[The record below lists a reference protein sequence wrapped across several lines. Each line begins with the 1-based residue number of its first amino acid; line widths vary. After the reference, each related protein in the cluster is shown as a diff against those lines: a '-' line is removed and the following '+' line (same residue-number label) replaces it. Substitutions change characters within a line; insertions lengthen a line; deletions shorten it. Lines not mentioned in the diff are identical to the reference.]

1 MKPKGV
7 MVTGMGCICAA
18 GNSVK
23 FAMDSLYRTVRNPAT
38 PKRIQTKLEIEYP
51 VFEVKSEISVSDPM
65 ATRTSL
71 LTLHAVNEALIQS
84 NLDEQELKKWRV
96 GVCIGTTVGC
106 TLNNEPFYR
115 NYRAGKNPDVSA
127 IDRYLGNN
135 PALYIAKKFK
145 CKGPTAT
152 IANACSS
159 GTDAIGLAKSWLEM
173 DLCDIV
179 IAGGADELSRITYLG
194 FISLLISSTE
204 ACRPFDKY
212 RKGLNLGE
220 GAGIIIMEKRE
231 VSKNRNSKAL
241 ANIVGYATFA
251 DAYHPTAPHPEGLGL
266 TRAINQAL
274 KQADIGLEKIGFI
287 NAHGTSTQNND
298 EVEGSTIVKLFSD
311 KIPTV
316 STKGYTGH
324 TLGAA
329 GGIES
334 VFTIQGLL
342 DQKLPVTPGF
352 ADFDPACGLSPTTTN
367 TKVSAEFAL
376 SNSLAFGGNNSAL
389 IFQGVQE

>member
-1 MKPKGV
+1 MKSKGV
-7 MVTGMGCICAA
+7 STTGLGCICAA
-18 GNSVK
+18 GDSVRT
-23 FAMDSLYRTVRNPAT
+23 AMDSLYSGKRHPAK
-38 PKRIQTKLEIEYP
+38 PEQIKTKLDIVYP
-51 VFEVKSEISVSDPM
+51 VFEVESKISVSDIL

-71 LTLHAVNEALIQS
+71 LTLHAVSEALNQADLTVDS
-84 NLDEQELKKWRV
+84 LSEWRV

-115 NYRAGKNPDVSA
+115 DYKAGKNPDLSA
-127 IDRYLGNN
+127 IDRYLANN
-135 PALYIAKKFK
+135 PAIYIADKFNSN
-145 CKGPTAT
+145 GPVAT

-159 GTDAIGLAKSWLEM
+159 GTDAIGLAKSWLEK

-194 FISLLISSTE
+194 FISLLISSTD
-204 ACRPFDKY
+204 ACQPFDKN

-220 GAGIIIMEKRE
+220 GAGIVIMEKPE
-231 VSKNRNSKAL
+231 VVNARGGRTL

-266 TRAINQAL
+266 TRAINQAMT
-274 KQADIGLEKIGFI
+274 QAGIGPEQIGFI

-298 EVEGSTIVKLFSD
+298 EVEGRTIIKLFSN

-329 GGIES
+329 GGVEA
-334 VFTIQGLL
+334 VFAIQGLL
-342 DQKLPVTPGF
+342 DHKLPATPGF
-352 ADFDPACGLSPTTTN
+352 KEFDPNCGLTPTISN
-367 TKVSAEFAL
+367 KNISAEFAL

-389 IFQGVQE
+389 IFQGVQ

>member
-1 MKPKGV
+1 MKLKGV
-7 MVTGMGCICAA
+7 SITGMGCICAA

-23 FAMDSLYRTVRNPAT
+23 SAMDSMYSSVRNPAA
-38 PKRIQTKLEIEYP
+38 PKRIQTKLEIKYP
-51 VFEVKSEISVSDPM
+51 VFEVKSEIFVSDTL

-71 LTLHAVNEALIQS
+71 LTLHAVKEAFIQS
-84 NLDEQELKKWRV
+84 NLNEQELKNWRI
-96 GVCIGTTVGC
+96 GVCLGTTVGC
-106 TLNNEPFYR
+106 TLNNETFYR
-115 NYRAGKNPDVSA
+115 DYRACKNPDLSA
-127 IDRYLGNN
+127 IDRYLENN
-135 PALYIAKKFK
+135 PALYIAEKFK
-145 CKGPTAT
+145 CKGPAAT

-159 GTDAIGLAKSWLEM
+159 GTDAIGLAKSWLEN

-204 ACRPFDKY
+204 ACRPFDKN
-212 RKGLNLGE
+212 RNGLNLGE
-220 GAGIIIMEKRE
+220 GAGIIIMEKPE
-231 VSKNRNSKAL
+231 VSKRRGSKTL

-251 DAYHPTAPHPEGLGL
+251 DAYHATAPHPEGLGL
-266 TRAINQAL
+266 MRAINQAL
-274 KQADIGLEKIGFI
+274 AQAGITQKQIGFI

-298 EVEGSTIVKLFSD
+298 EVEGSSIVKMFSE

-329 GGIES
+329 GGLEA
-334 VFTIQGLL
+334 VFTVQTLL
-342 DQKLPVTPGF
+342 DQKLPATPGF
-352 ADFDPACGLSPTTTN
+352 AEFDSACGLSPTTSN
-367 TKVSAEFAL
+367 IKVLAEFAL

>member
-1 MKPKGV
+1 MKSKGV
-7 MVTGMGCICAA
+7 SVTGLGCICAA

-23 FAMDSLYRTVRNPAT
+23 AAMDSMYSGTRHPAK
-38 PKRIQTKLEIEYP
+38 PEQIQTKLDIIYP
-51 VFEVKSEISVSDPM
+51 VFEVDSEISVSDVM

-71 LTLHAVNEALIQS
+71 LALHAVNEALDQA
-84 NLDEQELKKWRV
+84 NLNKDRLNQWRV

-115 NYRAGKNPDVSA
+115 DYKVGKNPDLSA
-127 IDRYLGNN
+127 IDLYLGNN
-135 PALYIAKKFK
+135 PALYIADKFN

-159 GTDAIGLAKSWLEM
+159 GTDAIGLAKTWLEN
-173 DLCDIV
+173 DLCDVV
-179 IAGGADELSRITYLG
+179 IAGGVDELSRITYLG

-204 ACRPFDKY
+204 ACRPFDIN

-220 GAGIIIMEKRE
+220 GAGIVIMEKPQVAIDRG
-231 VSKNRNSKAL
+231 SKTL
-241 ANIVGYATFA
+241 ANIAGYATFA
-251 DAYHPTAPHPEGLGL
+251 DAYHPTAPHPEGIGL
-266 TRAINQAL
+266 TRAISQAMS
-274 KQADIGLEKIGFI
+274 QAGIGPEQIGFI

-298 EVEGSTIVKLFSD
+298 EVEGKTIVKLFTD
-311 KIPTV
+311 NIPTV

-342 DQKLPVTPGF
+342 DLKLPATPGF
-352 ADFDPACGLSPTTTN
+352 EEFDPICSLTPTTSNTN
-367 TKVSAEFAL
+367 ISAEFAL

-389 IFQGVQE
+389 IFQGVQ

>member
-7 MVTGMGCICAA
+7 SVTGMGCICAA
-18 GNSVK
+18 GNSVQA
-23 FAMDSLYRTVRNPAT
+23 AMNSMYSSMRNPAV
-38 PKRIQTKLEIEYP
+38 PKRIQTKLEVEYP
-51 VFEVKSEISVSDPM
+51 VFEVTSEVSVTDPL

-71 LTLHAVNEALIQS
+71 LAFHAVNEALTQS
-84 NLDEQELKKWRV
+84 NLDGHELQKWRV
-96 GVCIGTTVGC
+96 GVCLGTTVGC

-115 NYRAGKNPDVSA
+115 DYKAGNNPGLSA
-127 IDRYLGNN
+127 INRYLGNN
-135 PALYIAKKFK
+135 PALYIAEKFK

-159 GTDAIGLAKSWLEM
+159 GTDAIGLAKSWLENN
-173 DLCDIV
+173 LCDIV

-204 ACRPFDKY
+204 ACRPFDKN

-220 GAGIIIMEKRE
+220 GAGIIIMEKPE
-231 VSKNRNSKAL
+231 VAKARGSKIF
-241 ANIVGYATFA
+241 ANVVGYASFA
-251 DAYHPTAPHPEGLGL
+251 DAYHPTAPHPEGIGL

-274 KQADIGLEKIGFI
+274 AQANIGKEQIGFI

-298 EVEGSTIVKLFSD
+298 EVEGSTIVKIFAD
-311 KIPTV
+311 KMPTV

-329 GGIES
+329 GGIEA
-334 VFTIQGLL
+334 VFAIQGLL
-342 DQKLPVTPGF
+342 DQKLPATPGF
-352 ADFDPACGLSPTTTN
+352 EEFDPTSGLIPTTSNTN
-367 TKVSAEFAL
+367 VSAEFAL

-389 IFQGVQE
+389 IFQGVQA

>member
-7 MVTGMGCICAA
+7 SVTGLGCICAA
-18 GNSVK
+18 GDSVK
-23 FAMDSLYRTVRNPAT
+23 SAMDSMYSSVRNPSA
-38 PKRIQTKLEIEYP
+38 PKRIQTKLEVEYP
-51 VFEVKSEISVSDPM
+51 VFKVESEIAITDPI

-71 LTLHAVNEALIQS
+71 LTFHAVNEALAQS
-84 NLDEQELKKWRV
+84 NLNEHDLKQWRV

-115 NYRAGKNPDVSA
+115 DYNAGKNPDLSA

-135 PALYIAKKFK
+135 PALYIADKFK
-145 CKGPTAT
+145 CMGPTAT

-159 GTDAIGLAKSWLEM
+159 GTDAIGLAKSWLEN

-204 ACRPFDKY
+204 ACRPFDKN

-220 GAGIIIMEKRE
+220 GAGIVIMEKPE
-231 VSKNRNSKAL
+231 VAKNRESKTL
-241 ANIVGYATFA
+241 AKLVGYATFA

-274 KQADIGLEKIGFI
+274 TQAGIGLEQIGFI

-298 EVEGSTIVKLFSD
+298 EVEGSTILKLFSD

-329 GGIES
+329 GGVES
-334 VFTIQGLL
+334 IFAIQGLL
-342 DQKLPVTPGF
+342 DQKLPATPGF
-352 ADFDPACGLSPTTTN
+352 EEFDPACGLTPTTSN
-367 TKVSAEFAL
+367 SSVFAEFAL

-389 IFQGVQE
+389 IFQGVQ

>member
-1 MKPKGV
+1 
-7 MVTGMGCICAA
+7 
-18 GNSVK
+18 
-23 FAMDSLYRTVRNPAT
+23 MDSMYSGIRHPAK
-38 PKRIQTKLEIEYP
+38 PNRIQTKLKIEYP
-51 VFEVKSEISVSDPM
+51 VFEVEPEISLSDPM

-71 LTLHAVNEALIQS
+71 LTLYAVNEALAQS
-84 NLDEQELKKWRV
+84 NLHEHELKEWRV

-115 NYRAGKNPDVSA
+115 EYKAGKNPDLSA

-135 PALYIAKKFK
+135 PALYIAKKFG

-159 GTDAIGLAKSWLEM
+159 GTDAIGLAKSWLEN
-173 DLCDIV
+173 DLCDMV

-204 ACRPFDKY
+204 ACRPFEKN

-220 GAGIIIMEKRE
+220 GAGIVIMEKPE
-231 VSKNRNSKAL
+231 VTKNRGSKTL
-241 ANIVGYATFA
+241 AKIVGYATFA

-274 KQADIGLEKIGFI
+274 AQAGIGREQIGFI
-287 NAHGTSTQNND
+287 NSHGTSTQNND
-298 EVEGSTIVKLFSD
+298 EVEGSTIVRIFSD
-311 KIPTV
+311 EIPTV

-329 GGIES
+329 GGVES
-334 VFTIQGLL
+334 VFAIQGLL
-342 DQKLPVTPGF
+342 DQKLPATPGF
-352 ADFDPACGLSPTTTN
+352 EEFDPACGLSPTISNTN
-367 TKVSAEFAL
+367 VSAEFAL

-389 IFQGVQE
+389 IFQGVQ

>member
-7 MVTGMGCICAA
+7 SVTGLGCICAA
-18 GNSVK
+18 GDSVK
-23 FAMDSLYRTVRNPAT
+23 SAMDSMYSSVRNPSA
-38 PKRIQTKLEIEYP
+38 PKRIQTKLEVEYP
-51 VFEVKSEISVSDPM
+51 VFEVESEIAITDPI

-71 LTLHAVNEALIQS
+71 LTFHAVNEALAQS
-84 NLDEQELKKWRV
+84 NLNEYDLKQWRV

-115 NYRAGKNPDVSA
+115 DYKAGKNPDLSA

-135 PALYIAKKFK
+135 PAPYIADKFK
-145 CKGPTAT
+145 CMGPTAT

-159 GTDAIGLAKSWLEM
+159 GTDAIGLAKSWLEN

-204 ACRPFDKY
+204 ACRPFDKN

-220 GAGIIIMEKRE
+220 GAGIVIMEKPE
-231 VSKNRNSKAL
+231 VAKNRESKTL
-241 ANIVGYATFA
+241 AKLVGYATFA

-274 KQADIGLEKIGFI
+274 TQAGIGLEQIGFI

-298 EVEGSTIVKLFSD
+298 EVEGSTILKLFSD

-329 GGIES
+329 GGVES
-334 VFTIQGLL
+334 IFAIQGLL
-342 DQKLPVTPGF
+342 DQKLPATPGF
-352 ADFDPACGLSPTTTN
+352 EEFDPACGLTPTTSN
-367 TKVSAEFAL
+367 SSVFAEFAL

-389 IFQGVQE
+389 IFQGVQ

>member
-1 MKPKGV
+1 MIQKGV
-7 MVTGMGCICAA
+7 NVTGMGCICAA
-18 GNSVK
+18 GDSVK
-23 FAMDSLYRTVRNPAT
+23 SAMNSLYSSVRNCAA
-38 PKRIQTKLEIEYP
+38 PKRIQAKLEVEYP
-51 VFEVKSEISVSDPM
+51 VFEAASEIPVTDPS

-71 LTLHAVNEALIQS
+71 LALHAVSEALEQS
-84 NLDEQELKKWRV
+84 GLDERELKKWRV
-96 GVCIGTTVGC
+96 GVCLGTTVGC

-115 NYRAGKNPDVSA
+115 DYKAGKNPNVSA

-135 PALYIAKKFK
+135 AALYIADKLK

-159 GTDAIGLAKSWLEM
+159 GTDAIGLAKSWLENN
-173 DLCDIV
+173 LCDIV

-204 ACRPFDKY
+204 ACRPFDKN

-220 GAGIIIMEKRE
+220 GAGIVIMEKSD
-231 VSKNRNSKAL
+231 VSKARGVKTLSNV
-241 ANIVGYATFA
+241 VGYATFA
-251 DAYHPTAPHPEGLGL
+251 DAYHPTAPHPEGIGL

-274 KQADIGLEKIGFI
+274 LQAGISLEQIGFI

-298 EVEGSTIVKLFSD
+298 EVEGRTIAKLFSD
-311 KIPTV
+311 IIPTV
-316 STKGYTGH
+316 STKSYTGH

-329 GGIES
+329 GGIEA
-334 VFTIQGLL
+334 VFLIQGLL
-342 DQKLPVTPGF
+342 DQKLPATSGF
-352 ADFDPACGLSPTTTN
+352 EEFDPACELNPTTSN
-367 TKVSAEFAL
+367 INVSAEFAL

-389 IFQGVQE
+389 IFQGVPE

>member
-7 MVTGMGCICAA
+7 SVTGLGCICAA
-18 GNSVK
+18 GDSVAS
-23 FAMDSLYRTVRNPAT
+23 AMNAMYRSVRNPDI
-38 PKRIQTKLEIEYP
+38 PKRIQAKLEVEYP
-51 VFEVKSEISVSDPM
+51 VFEVASEITVSDPM

-71 LTLHAVNEALIQS
+71 LALQAANEALNQS
-84 NLDEQELKKWRV
+84 NLDEVELQKWRV
-96 GVCIGTTVGC
+96 GVCLGTTVGC

-115 NYRAGKNPDVSA
+115 DYKTGKNPDLSA
-127 IDRYLGNN
+127 INRYLGNN
-135 PALYIAKKFK
+135 PALYIADKFK

-159 GTDAIGLAKSWLEM
+159 GTDAIGLAKSWLEN

-179 IAGGADELSRITYLG
+179 ITGGADELSRITYLG

-220 GAGIIIMEKRE
+220 GAGIVIIEKPE
-231 VSKNRNSKAL
+231 VVKARSSKTF

-251 DAYHPTAPHPEGLGL
+251 DAYHPTAPHPEGIGL
-266 TRAINQAL
+266 TRAIHQAMT
-274 KQADIGLEKIGFI
+274 QAKIDLEQIGFI

-298 EVEGSTIVKLFSD
+298 EVEGSTIAKLFSD

-329 GGIES
+329 GGVET
-334 VFTIQGLL
+334 VFAIQGLL
-342 DQKLPVTPGF
+342 DQKLPATPGF
-352 ADFDPACGLSPTTTN
+352 EEFDPACGVTPTTSNTN
-367 TKVSAEFAL
+367 ISAEFAL

-389 IFQGVQE
+389 IFQGVQQ

>member
-1 MKPKGV
+1 MKPQGV
-7 MVTGMGCICAA
+7 SVTGIGCICAA
-18 GNSVK
+18 GDSVK
-23 FAMDSLYRTVRNPAT
+23 SAMDSMYSAVRNPAT
-38 PKRIQTKLEIEYP
+38 PKRIQTKLEVEYP
-51 VFEVKSEISVSDPM
+51 VFEVASEISVTDPT

-71 LTLHAVNEALIQS
+71 LTLHAVKEALTQS
-84 NLDEQELKKWRV
+84 NLDEKEMQKWRV
-96 GVCIGTTVGC
+96 GVCLGTTVGC

-115 NYRAGKNPDVSA
+115 DYKAHINPDLSA

-135 PALYIAKKFK
+135 PALYIADKFK

-159 GTDAIGLAKSWLEM
+159 GTDAIGLAKSWLEN

-204 ACRPFDKY
+204 ACQPFDKN

-220 GAGIIIMEKRE
+220 GAGIIIMEKPE
-231 VSKNRNSKAL
+231 VVKARSSKTQ

-251 DAYHPTAPHPEGLGL
+251 DAYHPTAPHPEGIGL
-266 TRAINQAL
+266 TRAIHQAL
-274 KQADIGLEKIGFI
+274 TQAKITLDQIGFI

-298 EVEGSTIVKLFSD
+298 EVEGSTIVRIFSD

-329 GGIES
+329 GGIET
-334 VFTIQGLL
+334 VFAIQGLL
-342 DQKLPVTPGF
+342 DQKLPATPGF
-352 ADFDPACGLSPTTTN
+352 EDFDPVCGITPTTSNTN
-367 TKVSAEFAL
+367 VSAEFAL

-389 IFQGVQE
+389 IFQGVQQ